1 MNLLYSVTATTAE
14 SFNTSLTL
22 SNNRELGSN
31 WQLVYRYK
39 DYSRIKL
46 LNATGATVLTLGSTS
61 GAPVRLVDPFTLDAS
76 GIPAGGNYTFQLTS
90 GFIPTPAVGTESLLL
105 QNVNV
110 NGLQCSQIGPA
121 PEALLPYSECSSALS
136 FFSAFS
142 GGTTGSRAAS
152 EACMAAFCCGY
163 ILKDPS
169 VQPPPPPPTPT
180 LDTSP
185 EAETAPLFP
194 LPVPPEEVQNGSE
207 NVSEADGPTPGS
219 SNDGTTALPSLPG
232 QQNNSTTKDALN
244 NTVTPPTNPL
254 DPSTQ
259 GFSSR
264 MGPLLGGV
272 VAAALALAAAVI
284 ATGWW
289 VRRRRRSTRRIQDT
303 STASEKPGFILSP
316 KDENGFGRK
325 GSMTNSTL
333 ASALTSGTTRN
344 TLTMQR
350 VTSGVVLPSS
360 TVGAGTVNGSVSG
373 TNSTQSSEEGSAS
386 ALPQEVA
393 LFEQLGAG
401 AFGTVYRGEWAGKS
415 VAVKVLLTACTSNSK
430 ELASFRQEV
439 AVLSRLRH
447 PNIIAFL
454 AACTVPPDI
463 CIIEELAEGG
473 SLHAK
478 LHGPRGRRQCCPL
491 PIRDLIKIA
500 SDIAEAM
507 AYLHPRIVHRDL
519 KAQNVLLDSSGRAKV
534 CDFGIAKFK
543 DRTFV
548 STVNGQAGTPQVR
561 FLCSFEISFFFFS
574 LVAS

>member
-1 MNLLYSVTATTAE
+1 MNLLYSVVATSAD
-14 SFNTSLTL
+14 SFNTNLTL

-39 DYSRIKL
+39 DYTKIRL
-46 LNATGATVLTLGSTS
+46 FNATGATVLTPGSTS
-61 GAPVRLVDPFTLDAS
+61 GAPVRLVDPFTLEAS

-90 GFIPTPAVGTESLLL
+90 GFVSSPATGIESLMI

-110 NGLQCSQIGPA
+110 NGLQCSQVTPA
-121 PEALLPYSECSSALS
+121 PEELLPYSQCSSALS

-142 GGTTGSRAAS
+142 GGTIGSRAAS

-169 VQPPPPPPTPT
+169 VPPPPPDTPQT
-180 LDTSP
+180 PLQ
-185 EAETAPLFP
+185 ETEPAPLYP
-194 LPVPPEEVQNGSE
+194 LPIPPEEVKDGSE
-207 NVSEADGPTPGS
+207 TANPDEGTTADSSEDGTTSKEATNKTIIPSNPVAPDTQGS
-219 SNDGTTALPSLPG
+219 SN
-232 QQNNSTTKDALN
+232 
-244 NTVTPPTNPL
+244 
-254 DPSTQ
+254 
-259 GFSSR
+259 R

-272 VAAALALAAAVI
+272 VAAAVALAAAVI

-289 VRRRRRSTRRIQDT
+289 VRRRRRSIRRIQDI
-303 STASEKPGFILSP
+303 SPSASEKPGFILSP
-316 KDENGFGRK
+316 PRDNDFDRK
-325 GSMTNSTL
+325 GSMTQSTL
-333 ASALTSGTTRN
+333 ASALAPSTRS

-350 VTSGVVLPSS
+350 VTSGVVPPSS
-360 TVGAGTVNGSVSG
+360 KAGGACVGSGNTSLSG
-373 TNSTQSSEEGSAS
+373 TTSTQSSADGSET

-415 VAVKVLLTACTSNSK
+415 VAVKVLQTACTSTSK

-473 SLHAK
+473 SLHSK
-478 LHGPRGRRQCCPL
+478 LHGPRGRRQSCPL
-491 PIRDLIKIA
+491 PLRDLLNIA
-500 SDIAEAM
+500 ADIAEAM

-519 KAQNVLLDSSGRAKV
+519 KSQNVLLDASGRAKV

-548 STVNGQAGTPQVR
+548 STVNGQAGTPQVSR
-561 FLCSFEISFFFFS
+561 WGENHYYFS
-574 LVAS
+574 YNCLKCH